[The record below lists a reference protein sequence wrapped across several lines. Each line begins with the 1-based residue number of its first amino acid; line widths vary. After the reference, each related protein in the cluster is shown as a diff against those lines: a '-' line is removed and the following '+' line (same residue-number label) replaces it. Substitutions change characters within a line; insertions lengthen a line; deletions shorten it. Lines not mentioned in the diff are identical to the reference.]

1 MRLAL
6 LAITAIGSVAAA
18 DPYKLE
24 VPEQLSVPQSTTGT
38 LPISITVD
46 RDRTISKDAGI
57 TLDLAPDAGLA
68 IKRRRLSRADAV
80 DPDEASPRFAI
91 PVQTNAAGGFAI
103 KVHVRFWL
111 CGNRSCKPVDAR
123 RTVVITV
130 Q

>member
-1 MRLAL
+1 MKVAVALIGLA
-6 LAITAIGSVAAA
+6 GVAAA
-18 DPYKLE
+18 EPYKLD
-24 VPEQLSVPQSTTGT
+24 VPEQLSVPASSTGT
-38 LPISITVD
+38 LPITIGVD

-57 TLDLAPDAGLA
+57 TIDLAPDAGLA

-103 KVHVRFWL
+103 KVHVRFWV

-123 RTVVITV
+123 RTVVVTV